1 MSSSAFTLPALALLA
16 IALPQSCSKTSP
28 GSPGGAGAPPALP
41 TLELATTTP
50 KRAPILRWI
59 SLPATAAPW
68 QEVTLQAKVSG
79 YLDKILV
86 DKGDRAKAGDKLAE
100 IAVPELRA
108 DLLKWEAEVELAEQ
122 DFQRINTA
130 MQRAADLVMK
140 QTVDAARAKRD
151 IAKSGLENTKAK
163 ITYASFT
170 APFAGVTTERFVDAG
185 AFIADGAKLVTVVDD
200 SILRIRFGIP
210 EIEAALVKNGLP
222 VTLSADS
229 LPGKSYEAAVSRNA
243 GAVDSATRTLPVE
256 ADLKNAD
263 YGLKPGMFVMARIGM
278 EKHDNALVIPVDA
291 LLTEKTKTSVFKLV
305 DGKAKKSPV
314 KAGFNDGVNVELL
327 EGVEEKDTLV
337 VFGKT
342 TVNDGQPVKVKAA
355 P

>member
-1 MSSSAFTLPALALLA
+1 MRFLLLILFLTSSALALD
-16 IALPQSCSKTSP
+16 LPVVQ
-28 GSPGGAGAPPALP
+28 
-41 TLELATTTP
+41 P
-50 KRAPILRWI
+50 KKGTIHRWI
-59 SLPATAAPW
+59 KLPATAAPW
-68 QEVTLQAKVSG
+68 QQVTLQAKVSG

-86 DKGDRAKAGDKLAE
+86 DQGDRVKSGDKLAE

-151 IAKSGLENTKAK
+151 IAKAGLENTKAK
-163 ITYASFT
+163 VSYAAFS
-170 APFAGVTTERFVDAG
+170 APFDGVITERFADAG
-185 AFIADGAKLVTVVDD
+185 AFIADGAKLVHVMDD
-200 SILRIRFGIP
+200 STLRIRFGVP

-222 VTLSADS
+222 VSLVADS
-229 LPGKSYEAAVSRNA
+229 LPGRTFEATVSRNA
-243 GAVDSATRTLPVE
+243 GALDALTRTLPVE
-256 ADLKNAD
+256 ADLKNPEHT
-263 YGLKPGMFVMARIGM
+263 LKPGMFVMVRIGM
-278 EKHDNALVIPVDA
+278 ERHDNAMLIPVDA

-305 DGKAKKSPV
+305 DGKAKKTAV
-314 KAGFNDGVNVELL
+314 KVGFNDGVHVELI
-327 EGVEEKDTLV
+327 EGVAEQDTLV

-342 TVNDGQPVKVKAA
+342 TLNDGQPVNAKAA

>member
-1 MSSSAFTLPALALLA
+1 MRLLLFTLLLTSSAVALDLPVVQPKKATIHRWIKLPAA
-16 IALPQSCSKTSP
+16 
-28 GSPGGAGAPPALP
+28 
-41 TLELATTTP
+41 
-50 KRAPILRWI
+50 
-59 SLPATAAPW
+59 AAPW

-86 DKGDRAKAGDKLAE
+86 DKGDRVKAGDKLAE

-151 IAKSGLENTKAK
+151 IAKAGLENTKAK
-163 ITYASFT
+163 VNYATFLS
-170 APFAGVTTERFVDAG
+170 PFDGVVTERFADAG
-185 AFIADGAKLVTVVDD
+185 AYIADGAKLVTVMDD
-200 SILRIRFGIP
+200 STLRIQFGVP

-222 VTLSADS
+222 VTLTADS
-229 LPGKSYEAAVSRNA
+229 LPGKNFKAAVSRNA
-243 GAVDSATRTLPVE
+243 GAIDSMVRTLPVE

-263 YGLKPGMFVMARIGM
+263 HQLKPGMFAMILIGM
-278 EKHDNALVIPVDA
+278 EQHDNALVIPVDA

-305 DGKAKKSPV
+305 DGKAKKLAV
-314 KAGFNDGVNVELL
+314 KAGFNDGTNVEVL
-327 EGVEEKDTLV
+327 EGVQEGDPLL
-337 VFGKT
+337 VFGK
-342 TVNDGQPVKVKAA
+342 VALNDGQPVTAKAA